1 MSTGDNPEDFVKSKI
16 DNSDVSLLK
25 IAICEMEWFLSLTH
39 VLLFF
44 QVMVFARS
52 YGPHNQQA
60 KDILDNLKK
69 SSKAK
74 IEYIDVDLLPG
85 FDASLIMTE
94 LQRISGQW
102 SFPNIFIGKVSF
114 WRDLSVFL
122 DQNDTWW
129 ATDLQIPI
137 IVLFVTLETRWWK
150 FWIGRAERDREIE
163 PHGQDGWWGTL
174 MIEQRIAIGPQM

>member
-1 MSTGDNPEDFVKSKI
+1 M
-16 DNSDVSLLK
+16 
-25 IAICEMEWFLSLTH
+25 SLTH

-114 WRDLSVFL
+114 
-122 DQNDTWW
+122 
-129 ATDLQIPI
+129 
-137 IVLFVTLETRWWK
+137 
-150 FWIGRAERDREIE
+150 
-163 PHGQDGWWGTL
+163 
-174 MIEQRIAIGPQM
+174 